1 MEYSCP
7 AKLLRTPSGVQVGT
21 WNTPGILLIKN
32 SGVLID
38 STKTPE
44 KLRGLLVES
53 RWTPDG
59 LHQDV
64 WLSVKPSGLYL
75 YLFIRILTIKNKKN

>member
-1 MEYSCP
+1 VECSCP

-21 WNTPGILLIKN
+21 WNTPVILLIKN

-44 KLRGLLVES
+44 KLHGLLVES

-64 WLSVKPSGLYL
+64 WLSVKPSNGDDNVVIVAVY
-75 YLFIRILTIKNKKN
+75 RVCH